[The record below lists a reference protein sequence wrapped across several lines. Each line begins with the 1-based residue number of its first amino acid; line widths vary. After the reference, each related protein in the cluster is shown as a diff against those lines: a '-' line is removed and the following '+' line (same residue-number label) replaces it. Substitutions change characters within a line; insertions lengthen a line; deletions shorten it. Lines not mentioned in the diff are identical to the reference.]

1 MKKFSKKAL
10 SAILSILLVL
20 STASST
26 AVYADDMSTA
36 DTTAPAAEE
45 TIQPQAPSPE
55 PQPVKNG
62 WSSDKKYYYVN
73 GKAVTGMKKIGGKK
87 YIFSS
92 NGKVKTGWIKYKK
105 KTYYGSKSSKK
116 YGVLRTGTVKING
129 KKYCFAK
136 DGSLKYQYNKMDKKA
151 SSYSSPTKYL
161 ILVSK
166 KSHKVGI
173 YKGKKNNWKRV
184 KYYSCTIGANAT
196 PTPSGDFNV
205 GPKNGKPFHQLY
217 FDSGR
222 VRCWYATR
230 VVGGIN
236 FHSVLYT
243 QNKKP
248 TTISNG
254 RLGENLSHG
263 CIRLKIE
270 NAKWIYDNIP
280 KNTRCIIY

>member
-1 MKKFSKKAL
+1 MKKVSKRIL
-10 SAILSILLVL
+10 SAVLSILLVL
-20 STASST
+20 STVSST
-26 AVYADDMSTA
+26 AVFAEDMTAA
-36 DTTAPAAEE
+36 DTTVPVSEE
-45 TIQPQAPSPE
+45 TTQPSAPSPE

-62 WSSDKKYYYVN
+62 WSSDKKSYYTD
-73 GKAVTGMKKIGGKK
+73 GKAVTGMKKINGKK

-92 NGKVKTGWIKYKK
+92 KGKVKTGWIKYKK

-116 YGVLRTGTVKING
+116 YGVLRTGTVKIDG
-129 KKYCFAK
+129 EKYYFAK
-136 DGSLKYQYNKMDKKA
+136 DGALEYKYNKMDMKA

-166 KSHKVGI
+166 KSHKVAI
-173 YKGKKNNWKRV
+173 YKGKKNNWKRI
-184 KYYSCTIGANAT
+184 KYYSCTIGASAT

-254 RLGENLSHG
+254 RLGANLSHG

>member
-1 MKKFSKKAL
+1 MKEFSKKAL
-10 SAILSILLVL
+10 STILALVFVL
-20 STASST
+20 STVSST
-26 AVYADDMSTA
+26 VAYADEQTEN
-36 DTTAPAAEE
+36 TTASVTEAVTEQTTE
-45 TIQPQAPSPE
+45 PSSNS
-55 PQPVKNG
+55 QPVKNG

-73 GKAVTGMKKIGGKK
+73 GKAVTGMKTIGGYK

-105 KTYYGSKSSKK
+105 KTYYGSKSSNK
-116 YGVLRTGTVKING
+116 YGRLRTGTVKIEG
-129 KKYCFAK
+129 KKYRFDK
-136 DGSLKYQYNKMDKKA
+136 DGVLKYQYNSMDKKA
-151 SSYSSPTKYL
+151 ESYSSPTKYL

-166 KSHKVGI
+166 KSHKVAI
-173 YKGKKNNWKRV
+173 YKGKKNSWERI
-184 KYYSCTIGANAT
+184 KYYSCTIGASAT

-217 FDSGR
+217 FDSGK

-254 RLGENLSHG
+254 KLGANLSHG
-263 CIRLKIE
+263 CIRLEIK

-280 KNTRCIIY
+280 KDTRCIIY